1 MNFFRKA
8 LLGDSFDELNRSMR
22 AHDVLDE
29 SVITFLPIFRLSLEV
44 GHTFSLLWVFK

>member
-8 LLGDSFDELNRSMR
+8 LLGDSFDELNCSMR

-29 SVITFLPIFRLSLEV
+29 SVITFLYILRLNLEV
-44 GHTFSLLWVFK
+44 RYTLSLLWVFK